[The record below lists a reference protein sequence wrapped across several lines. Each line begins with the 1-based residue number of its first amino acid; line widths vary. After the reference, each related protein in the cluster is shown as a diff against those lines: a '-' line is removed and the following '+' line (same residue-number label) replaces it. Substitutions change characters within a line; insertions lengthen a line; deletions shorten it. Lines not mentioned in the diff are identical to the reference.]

1 MPFNQVESSISMQNL
16 KPRIDNIKL
25 RYGDDKEKV
34 QRETSI
40 LYEEAGVDPT
50 AGEFPAKASDWQF
63 VLSNVIQ
70 SVELSQTSGCL
81 ESWYQHL

>member
-1 MPFNQVESSISMQNL
+1 MFKVESSIAMQNL

-25 RYGDDKEKV
+25 RYGDDKDKV

-50 AGEFPAKASDWQF
+50 AGKC
-63 VLSNVIQ
+63 
-70 SVELSQTSGCL
+70 EL
-81 ESWYQHL
+81 Y